1 MTELFL
7 GLLCPCLVTFRQ
19 LILRGYVVLSSDVA
33 KKSNDASVGTVDAI
47 KRLLPSRASTA
58 QDPSP
63 RHESRENK
71 DANADQS
78 V

>member
-7 GLLCPCLVTFRQ
+7 GLLCPCLVTFRP
-19 LILRGYVVLSSDVA
+19 LIRSGYVELSSDCA
-33 KKSNDASVGTVDAI
+33 KKSNDASVGTIDAI
-47 KRLLPSRASTA
+47 KRLLPSRASKA

-63 RHESRENK
+63 HHEPSENEE
-71 DANADQS
+71 ANADQF